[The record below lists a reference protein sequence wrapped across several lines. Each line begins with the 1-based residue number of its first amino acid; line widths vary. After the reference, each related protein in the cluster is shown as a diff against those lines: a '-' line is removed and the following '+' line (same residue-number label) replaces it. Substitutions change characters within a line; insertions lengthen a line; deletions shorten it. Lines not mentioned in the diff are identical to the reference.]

1 MIPHLTDVVVGQ
13 TMMPGGMIDADDLEG
28 LVEGLAARKPVVAS
42 ILASQPLRDFHI
54 SSSFLE
60 QRKRKASETEQPSQ
74 CPDEEE
80 CPDIYVIGDTIAPY
94 TTVNNQNGK
103 GICFLG
109 HIHLAP
115 LVRRKTKPQK
125 KLVPLIEPDI
135 CNYVEMDFLPQ
146 TILRVNGNVPNV
158 HTSPKPQTPASLPAS
173 DPLPSSPVASDTTS
187 NAT

>member
-1 MIPHLTDVVVGQ
+1 
-13 TMMPGGMIDADDLEG
+13 MMPGGMIDADDLEG
-28 LVEGLAARKPVVAS
+28 LVEGLAARKPMVAS

-60 QRKRKASETEQPSQ
+60 QRKRKAPEVEQQSSDREEG
-74 CPDEEE
+74 PDV
-80 CPDIYVIGDTIAPY
+80 YVIGDTIAPY
-94 TTVNNQNGK
+94 ATVNNQHGK

-109 HIHLAP
+109 HVHLAP
-115 LVRRKTKPQK
+115 LARRKTKVQK

-146 TILRVNGNVPNV
+146 TILRVSGYVPYI
-158 HTSPKPQTPASLPAS
+158 HTSPKPQTPTSLPAS
-173 DPLPSSPVASDTTS
+173 DPQTSSPAPSDATS